1 MIDIIIKNLP
11 ILVVLTP
18 LMMSLI
24 VVLISNN
31 FLSWLLTLFTTLIT
45 FIFSLLLYQEVYL
58 HTAISYALGNWV
70 PPLGIEYLIDKVS
83 IIPIIIIALIS
94 FLATFF
100 ASKIMPAEINNSS
113 ISKVYSLWLLAIAGL
128 IGLVTTGDAFNLFV
142 FLEISSLASVA
153 LVAMGGQKDKQALVA
168 AYNYLILGAI
178 GATFYVIGVG
188 LLYGITGTLNLA
200 DLSNRIAEISDNKA
214 LIAGFGFMVIGI
226 MLKAAVFPL
235 HIWLPRAYAYA
246 PSAVSVLLAAT
257 ATKASLYILAR
268 ILFSVFDISDNL
280 ITYTLQYI
288 ILPLSILAMFA
299 GTIMAIYEKDIKR
312 LLAHSSIA
320 QIGYITLAFAIGTKA
335 SVAAGFIHLFNHAL
349 IKGALFMAITSMG
362 FYINKRITINNLSGL
377 GRAMPITFVCFVI
390 CSLSLA
396 GIPLTAGFISKLY
409 IIKASISAD
418 GIWIA
423 FLILTSSAL
432 SVVYLWKMI
441 EALWFHESPKGPK
454 IKEKPEI
461 YIALLMI
468 TFLNIYFGL
477 DASMVVN
484 SSFEAANQLLGVQK

>member
-280 ITYTLQYI
+280 VTYTLEYI

-423 FLILTSSAL
+423 FLILASSAL

-441 EALWFHESPKGPK
+441 EALWFHESPKVLN

-477 DASMVVN
+477 DASIVVN

>member
-45 FIFSLLLYQEVYL
+45 FIFSLLLYQEVFL

-423 FLILTSSAL
+423 FLILASSAL

-441 EALWFHESPKGPK
+441 EALWFHESPKVPN